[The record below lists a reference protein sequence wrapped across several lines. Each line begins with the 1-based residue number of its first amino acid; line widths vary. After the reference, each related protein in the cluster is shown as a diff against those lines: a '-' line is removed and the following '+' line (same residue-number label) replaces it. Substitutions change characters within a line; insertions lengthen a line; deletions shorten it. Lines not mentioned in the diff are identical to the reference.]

1 MHKKNS
7 VADTKLSPDLSITSI
22 ENEKE
27 LDEMMESSIEQAE
40 NNEGLPLDEAF
51 LELQNEVK
59 NIKKVISFFLISL
72 FSNVITFK

>member
-1 MHKKNS
+1 MHKKNL

-27 LDEMMESSIEQAE
+27 FDEVMESSIKQAQ

-51 LELQNEVK
+51 LELQNEIK
-59 NIKKVISFFLISL
+59 NMKK
-72 FSNVITFK
+72 